1 MKCLKDI
8 RKEMGYSR
16 KEMAKKL
23 GISQSLYDKVEFD
36 ARMPSQN
43 FLNRFKNEFP
53 TFDMNIFFEKS
64 QHI

>member
-1 MKCLKDI
+1 MKCLKDF